1 MARPC
6 SSAAAITSASR
17 IEPPGWITAL
27 MPAAAAASMPSR
39 NGKNASEAIT
49 EPSTTRFASAAL
61 MPAMRAEYT
70 RLIWPAPTP
79 IVRLSLA

>member
-1 MARPC
+1 M
-6 SSAAAITSASR
+6 TSASR

-79 IVRLSLA
+79 MVRLSLA